1 MNYSIDTADHATHVR
16 IVVIAIAISTMVA
29 LIVLAAH

>member
-16 IVVIAIAISTMVA
+16 IVVIALAISLAVA
-29 LIVLAAH
+29 VIAMAIR